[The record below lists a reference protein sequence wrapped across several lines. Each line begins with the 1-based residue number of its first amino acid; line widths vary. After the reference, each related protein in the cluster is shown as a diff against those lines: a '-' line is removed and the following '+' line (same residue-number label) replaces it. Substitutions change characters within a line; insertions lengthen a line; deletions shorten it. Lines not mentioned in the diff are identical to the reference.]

1 MHALMML
8 KRKYIQ
14 GIFSGEIKNMTKT
27 ESNKSVSGNKRIFKN
42 TMFLYL
48 RMFFGLIV
56 SLYTCRV
63 ILEVLGVVDYGISSV
78 VGGFVLMFGFLNNT
92 LSSSLQRF
100 YNSEDIKENGFQII
114 YNVGLVIHIVIAVV
128 LFILLET
135 FGLWYVNNIMVVPE
149 NRLFA
154 TNIVYQ
160 SSVLSM
166 VLILLQIPYSG
177 AIMAKERMDYFAW
190 VGIFDVISRLLF
202 VFVLPYMPIDK
213 LLSYAGFSLLISII
227 NFILYFVY
235 CRRNFNEIKLYRVRD
250 KHYYKE
256 ILSFS
261 GWNLLGTFAWMLK
274 GQGLNMMLN
283 VFFGPVINAARAI
296 AYQINTAISN
306 FSNYMVTAF
315 RPQLVTSYAENDHK
329 RTRKL
334 MFIESKACVMLIALL
349 VIPCIFEIDL
359 VLHWWLGDNVPQY
372 TSIFAILILID
383 QLINTMNMPLTQ
395 VIHAVGKMKQYQMV
409 SSSINLIM
417 LPLGW
422 YLLHIGL
429 EPVYVYIGMIAVS
442 VIHQIACIIVTNK
455 IFYFG
460 LKNYLCKIVLPSF
473 ELIFLLSFIPYFLSE
488 VMSDSAFRLVLI
500 VMYDIL
506 AAFFAG
512 YYLMLNASEKIYV
525 RNVLIKFLKINK

>member
-213 LLSYAGFSLLISII
+213 LLSYAGFFFFFSII

-235 CRRNFNEIKLYRVRD
+235 CRRNFNEIKLYRVRE

-256 ILSFS
+256 
-261 GWNLLGTFAWMLK
+261 N
-274 GQGLNMMLN
+274 
-283 VFFGPVINAARAI
+283 
-296 AYQINTAISN
+296 
-306 FSNYMVTAF
+306 
-315 RPQLVTSYAENDHK
+315 
-329 RTRKL
+329 
-334 MFIESKACVMLIALL
+334 
-349 VIPCIFEIDL
+349 
-359 VLHWWLGDNVPQY
+359 
-372 TSIFAILILID
+372 
-383 QLINTMNMPLTQ
+383 
-395 VIHAVGKMKQYQMV
+395 
-409 SSSINLIM
+409 
-417 LPLGW
+417 
-422 YLLHIGL
+422 
-429 EPVYVYIGMIAVS
+429 
-442 VIHQIACIIVTNK
+442 
-455 IFYFG
+455 
-460 LKNYLCKIVLPSF
+460 
-473 ELIFLLSFIPYFLSE
+473 
-488 VMSDSAFRLVLI
+488 
-500 VMYDIL
+500 
-506 AAFFAG
+506 
-512 YYLMLNASEKIYV
+512 
-525 RNVLIKFLKINK
+525 